1 MNDSTPESSSH
12 SAKNAAKSSLLL
24 ASIGVVFGDIG
35 TSPLYALRECFSGIH
50 AISPVPLN
58 VLGSV
63 SLIFWFLVLIVCIKY
78 VAIFMKAD
86 NKGEGGIMA
95 LMALIDRISPYAK
108 KHGSLILFL
117 TICGAA
123 LLFSDAIITPAVSV
137 LSAIEGLTVRTPF
150 LHPYILPIATI
161 ILIALF
167 FIQSKGTAKIG
178 SFFGPV
184 ILMWFFVIGILGIFS
199 IIKNPS
205 ILMAVNPYYAVHTL
219 ISNSPKALA
228 LIGTVFL
235 SVTGAE
241 VLYAD
246 IGHFGKQPIRRAW
259 FFIVFPSLILN
270 YMGQGAYLL
279 NSNGIT
285 DNLFYR
291 LAPTW
296 FILPLVAL
304 ATLAT
309 TIASQAVITGMFSS
323 VRQAVQLGF
332 WPRLKIV
339 HTSADTIGQV
349 YVPLINLILCICTLG
364 MIFSFKNSGNLA
376 SAYGIAV
383 SATMLITTILA
394 LFVARQIWHAPK
406 FLIIILG
413 TFFILLNSIIFA
425 ANLVKLVSGGW
436 VVVMIAAILTS
447 LMFTWISGRKVLG
460 KRFSSE
466 FVPLS
471 LFLSEISTMKPIRV
485 DGTAVFLSANV
496 GAVPRSLLHNY
507 KHNKVLHATTILL
520 SIQNQDIPSVPFN
533 EKISVNDVGE
543 GFYQVV
549 IRYGFME
556 NPNVPRTLS
565 KIHIPGV
572 KFDHNQITYF
582 LGKEKLVLSKRKT
595 MPKWQKHIFQYLTHN
610 SLDATSF
617 FGIPANRVVE
627 LGMHIEL

>member
-1 MNDSTPESSSH
+1 MNESTPEPSPH

-24 ASIGVVFGDIG
+24 AAIGIVFGDIG
-35 TSPLYALRECFSGIH
+35 TSPLYALRECFSGTH
-50 AISPVPLN
+50 AISPIPSN
-58 VLGSV
+58 VIGSV

-78 VAIFMKAD
+78 VAIIMKAD
-86 NKGEGGIMA
+86 NKGEGGILA
-95 LMALIDRISPYAK
+95 LMALIERISPHAK
-108 KHGSLILFL
+108 KHVSLILFL
-117 TICGAA
+117 TICGAT

-137 LSAIEGLTVRTPF
+137 LSAVEGLSVRTPF
-150 LHPYILPIATI
+150 LCPYILPVSTI

-167 FIQSKGTAKIG
+167 YIQSKGSGKIG
-178 SFFGPV
+178 ALFGPV
-184 ILMWFFVIGILGIFS
+184 ILLWFIVIGILGTAA

-205 ILMAVNPYYAVHTL
+205 ILLAINPVYAVHTL
-219 ISNSPKALA
+219 LSNSSKAFTI
-228 LIGTVFL
+228 IGTVYL

-246 IGHFGKQPIRRAW
+246 VGHFGKKPIRQAW
-259 FFIVFPSLILN
+259 YFIVFPSLILN

-296 FILPLVAL
+296 FILPLVGL
-304 ATLAT
+304 ATMAT
-309 TIASQAVITGMFSS
+309 TIASQAVITGMFSL
-323 VRQAVQLGF
+323 VKQAVQLGF
-332 WPRLKIV
+332 WPRIKIV

-349 YVPLINLILCICTLG
+349 YVPGINLILCFCTLG
-364 MIFSFKNSGNLA
+364 MVFGFKNSDNLA

-406 FLIIILG
+406 FLMIVIGIFFIILD
-413 TFFILLNSIIFA
+413 SVVFA
-425 ANLVKLVSGGW
+425 ANLAKLISGGW
-436 VVVMIAAILTS
+436 VVVMIAAILIS
-447 LMFTWISGRKVLG
+447 MMLTWISGRKILG

-471 LFLSEISTMKPIRV
+471 LFVNEISTMKPIRV
-485 DGTAVFLSANV
+485 GGTAVFLSANT
-496 GAVPRSLLHNY
+496 GAVPRALLHNY
-507 KHNKVLHATTILL
+507 KHNKVLHEKTILL
-520 SIQNQDIPSVPFN
+520 SIQNQDIPSVPFH
-533 EKISVNDVGE
+533 EKITFNDAGE
-543 GFYQVV
+543 GFYQVI

-565 KIHIPGV
+565 KIQIPGV
-572 KFDHNQITYF
+572 NFDHNQVTYF

-595 MPKWQKHIFQYLTHN
+595 LPKWQKHIFQYLTHN